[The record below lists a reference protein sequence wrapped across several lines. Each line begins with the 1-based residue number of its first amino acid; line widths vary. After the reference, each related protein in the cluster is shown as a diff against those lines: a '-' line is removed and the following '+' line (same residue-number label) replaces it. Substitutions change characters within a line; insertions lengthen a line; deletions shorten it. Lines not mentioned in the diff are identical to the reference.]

1 MRRHLL
7 ALIAAGLT
15 ATASSAAFATE
26 TLRVYGPGAPLP
38 AMKEAAAVF
47 GQAHEIDVQVTA
59 GPAPQWIDHAKSDAD
74 LIFSGS
80 EVMMSDFISAIPE
93 IDPATVHPLFLRPAT
108 YSGSTGKPRPYHRRC
123 RFAQAGSSRSGR
135 ERRRTAGSV
144 GRRSRPPRRHREC
157 QSVSSQHRQG
167 CRQ

>member
-26 TLRVYGPGAPLP
+26 TLRVYGPGGPLP

-47 GQAHEIDVQVTA
+47 GQAHGIDVQVTA
-59 GPAPQWIDHAKSDAD
+59 GPTPQWIDHAKSDAD

-80 EVMMSDFISAIPE
+80 EVMMSDFITAIPE
-93 IDPATVHPLFLRPAT
+93 IDPATVHPLFL
-108 YSGSTGKPRPYHRRC
+108 
-123 RFAQAGSSRSGR
+123 
-135 ERRRTAGSV
+135 
-144 GRRSRPPRRHREC
+144 
-157 QSVSSQHRQG
+157 
-167 CRQ
+167 

>member
-26 TLRVYGPGAPLP
+26 TLRVYGPGGPLP

-47 GQAHEIDVQVTA
+47 GQAHGIDVQVTA

-108 YSGSTGKPRPYHRRC
+108 ILVRPGNPGHITGVARVIKPGHRVLVVNG
-123 RFAQAGSSRSGR
+123 AVQ
-135 ERRRTAGSV
+135 
-144 GRRSRPPRRHREC
+144 
-157 QSVSSQHRQG
+157 QG
-167 CRQ
+167 LA